1 MMPHPSQVDAETR
14 KALYKLRTTWLPYFP
29 AHILSAIDRH
39 CHGIDPNWPVQQVVI
54 VTPTPPS
61 PTIFVN
67 RDFLTVSEGAHPRRA
82 HAVSH
87 TQTVLC

>member
-1 MMPHPSQVDAETR
+1 MHDAPPSQVDAETR
-14 KALYKLRTTWLPYFP
+14 KALYKLRTTWLPYFS

-39 CHGIDPNWPVQQVVI
+39 CHSIDPNWPVQQVVI

-67 RDFLTVSEGAHPRRA
+67 RDFFTVS
-82 HAVSH
+82 
-87 TQTVLC
+87 